1 MVDSAN
7 VLGIA
12 LIGGVGLAT
21 YYNWD
26 KLFTGNSTDPVDPVD
41 PVEPVET
48 EPEAPKGWGDCP
60 NGQTPSKQDDGTW
73 KCVDK
78 LSPLDLQGAKSLKDM
93 WGKTIKIEHPLYDSN
108 TKYGKL
114 FKNYSISCKVQID
127 YPEYAEGSSPPK
139 ITISFKPIAPSW
151 SKSAERKLPTEEKVL
166 FGPPKIIF
174 HQPSQIS
181 PKTQWANVSLPTWL
195 ELYNSVGGQREGWSF
210 GPSVTVDAIIDYY
223 PNGEVALI
231 KMRGD
236 GVRTG
241 DARLDIKTGGINSKY
256 WSMGLFTRCG
266 SGSYKWVQGNSVPIN
281 GRFNETTGRWAT
293 TLSIP
298 ASGRTVLNMD
308 CPPEQHMV
316 TPPQEI
322 GIDDGGTNSLGRT
335 TFAPYVLA
343 PNQNTSPQN
352 LILDTIENAGLYNRY
367 YSKSKP
373 NFYKDSQGRPKL
385 TYAGVDIIIPFIYVK
400 KTYLCNCPTDSVN
413 TGQTVTMDKPCS
425 EYNSFGA
432 GKPLANEPRSQPL
445 YDACGGKPAP
455 STGPVLGGSMTS
467 GQFSAESLK
476 SSQSFMSEFL

>member
-1 MVDSAN
+1 MVDSTN

-12 LIGGVGLAT
+12 LIGGVGLAA

-26 KLFTGNSTDPVDPVD
+26 KIFSEKTADPVDPVD
-41 PVEPVET
+41 PVDP
-48 EPEAPKGWGDCP
+48 EPEAPTSWSDCP
-60 NGQTPSKQDDGTW
+60 FGETPVKQSDGTW
-73 KCVDK
+73 KCVK
-78 LSPLDLQGAKSLKDM
+78 RVSPLDLAEAKSLKDM
-93 WGKTIKIEHPLYDSN
+93 WGKTIKIEHPLYDAN
-108 TKYGKL
+108 TKYGKK
-114 FKNYSISCKVQID
+114 FKNYSISCKVEID
-127 YPEYAEGSSPPK
+127 YPEYAEGSPAPNV
-139 ITISFKPIAPSW
+139 IISFEPVAPSW

-174 HQPSQIS
+174 KPNIS
-181 PKTQWANVSLPTWL
+181 PTTQWTQVSKPTWL

-210 GPSVTVDAIIDYY
+210 GPSVRVDTIIDNY
-223 PNGEVALI
+223 PNGQVALI

-236 GVRTG
+236 GIRTG

-256 WSMGLFTRCG
+256 WSMGLFTKCN

-281 GRFNETTGRWAT
+281 GRFDETTGRWAT

-298 ASGRTVLNMD
+298 PSGRTVLNND
-308 CPPEQHMV
+308 CPPKEHMV

-322 GIDDGGTNSLGRT
+322 GIYEGGSSSLGRP

-352 LILDTIENAGLYNRY
+352 LILDTIENAGLYY
-367 YSKSKP
+367 KFYSKNKP

-385 TYAGVDIIIPFIYVK
+385 TYGDIDITIPFTYVK
-400 KTYLCNCPTDSVN
+400 KTYSCNCPSDSTN
-413 TGQTVTMDKPCS
+413 AGQTVTMDKPCS
-425 EYNSFGA
+425 TYNSFGA
-432 GKPLANEPRSQPL
+432 GKPIHGMANSQPL

-455 STGPVLGGSMTS
+455 PSGPVVGGGLVSG
-467 GQFSAESLK
+467 GQFGAESLK

>member
-1 MVDSAN
+1 MVDTAD
-7 VLGIA
+7 VLGIVV
-12 LIGGVGLAT
+12 IGGAGLAA

-26 KLFTGNSTDPVDPVD
+26 KIFSNGDTTPTDDDDDDDDTPTNDD
-41 PVEPVET
+41 
-48 EPEAPKGWGDCP
+48 APTSWSDCP
-60 NGQTPSKQDDGTW
+60 RGQTPLKQDDGTW
-73 KCVDK
+73 KCVDR
-78 LSPLDLQGAKSLKDM
+78 LSPLDLQEAKSLKDM
-93 WGKTIKIEHPLYDSN
+93 LGKTQKVEHPLYDAN

-114 FKNYSISCKVQID
+114 FKNYSLSYEVEID
-127 YPEYAEGSSPPK
+127 YPEYAKGGSPPN
-139 ITISFKPIAPSW
+139 IIISFEPVAPSW

-174 HQPSQIS
+174 RQPIS
-181 PKTQWANVSLPTWL
+181 PKTQWNQVSKPTWL
-195 ELYNSVGGQREGWSF
+195 ELYNAVGGQREGWSF
-210 GPSVTVDAIIDYY
+210 GPSVRVDAIIDNY

-266 SGSYKWVQGNSVPIN
+266 SGSYNWVQGNSVPIN

-298 ASGRTVLNMD
+298 ASGRTVLNRE
-308 CPPEQHMV
+308 CPPEEHMV

-322 GIDDGGTNSLGRT
+322 GIHEGGSNSLGRPV
-335 TFAPYVLA
+335 FAPYVLA

-352 LILDTIENAGLYNRY
+352 LILDTIENAGLYY
-367 YSKSKP
+367 KFYSKNKP

-385 TYAGVDIIIPFIYVK
+385 TYGSVDITIPFTYVK
-400 KTYLCNCPTDSVN
+400 KTYSCNCPSDSVN
-413 TGQTVTMDKPCS
+413 AGQTVEMDKPCS

-432 GKPLANEPRSQPL
+432 GKPIHGMANSQPL

-455 STGPVLGGSMTS
+455 PSGPVLGGGMVS